1 MIHNSNESR
10 WPFDCCAQTDW
21 CAIQFDWL
29 SLVVFGVGWCRCFHS
44 TFQYLNDERFII
56 SQRKRERKKKRRRK
70 RKSETVFQLIYGTYL
85 ESIQVWLA
93 NPCQREMNKKNQ
105 INRLSGFE
113 IVALDLPTS
122 IPRTSMTQIN
132 QSIHLFSAA
141 HKLSNRRG
149 HRSTWALSRAS
160 HSALAFVSYYLAS
173 RRICKWHARYPSTG
187 HIWAHLGTSGSCLG
201 SILGYLQVG
210 FRSPLGP
217 SCPDGPGPIR
227 ALAWFLFIYPFT
239 RLYLVLFCVRRRQ

>member
-1 MIHNSNESR
+1 MTVWLLRSNWLMRHSVWLIKPRRIWCWLVPMLSFDVSIFER
-10 WPFDCCAQTDW
+10 WT
-21 CAIQFDWL
+21 
-29 SLVVFGVGWCRCFHS
+29 FHY
-44 TFQYLNDERFII
+44 FPEK
-56 SQRKRERKKKRRRK
+56 KREKEKETKKEKEWNCIPIDLRYLPGIDSSLTRQPVSKRD
-70 RKSETVFQLIYGTYL
+70 EQ
-85 ESIQVWLA
+85 
-93 NPCQREMNKKNQ
+93 KNQ

-132 QSIHLFSAA
+132 QSIHLFSTAR
-141 HKLSNRRG
+141 KLSNRRG